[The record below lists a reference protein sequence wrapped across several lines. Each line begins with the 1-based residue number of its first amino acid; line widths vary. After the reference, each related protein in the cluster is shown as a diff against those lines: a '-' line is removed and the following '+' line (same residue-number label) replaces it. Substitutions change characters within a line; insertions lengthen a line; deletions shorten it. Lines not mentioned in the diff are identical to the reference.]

1 LVGQWTPKSVG
12 KARVTFCVWYV
23 SSGPTQFFLECQA
36 LLMAINVSS
45 SHAATDYRFPHEAIV
60 LRMRET
66 ERWFLPSVAI

>member
-1 LVGQWTPKSVG
+1 
-12 KARVTFCVWYV
+12 
-23 SSGPTQFFLECQA
+23 
-36 LLMAINVSS
+36 MAINVSS